1 MLTLHNMVVED
12 KQDTFNGNANV
23 DYDHVE
29 NEISNVEVSRDTS
42 PDFATYLQR
51 RHVMHTREI
60 HQQLQADLVEH
71 IWECYHHNNNK
82 I

>member
-1 MLTLHNMVVED
+1 MMTSL
-12 KQDTFNGNANV
+12 K
-23 DYDHVE
+23 

-51 RHVMHTREI
+51 KRVMRTREI

-71 IWECYHHNNNK
+71 I
-82 I
+82 